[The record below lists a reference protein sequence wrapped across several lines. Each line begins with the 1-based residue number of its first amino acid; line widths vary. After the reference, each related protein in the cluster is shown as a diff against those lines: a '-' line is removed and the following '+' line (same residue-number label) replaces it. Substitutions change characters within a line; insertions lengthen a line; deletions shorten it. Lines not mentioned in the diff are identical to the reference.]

1 MRKKIIFTVVLGALL
16 SINVCMAKNFS
27 DLASS
32 HWGYQA
38 ITKMSETGIVSG
50 YPDGT
55 FRPDNSITRAEFSS
69 ILVRSLGLTKK
80 VNYEFND
87 IDSTHW
93 AFTYINVAG
102 NYLFGYE
109 NTDGSIPEWVQPDS
123 TNAYMKGDKVKYNE
137 HIYESLID
145 NNIWSPDGYPA
156 GWQLIE

>member
-69 ILVRSLGLTKK
+69 ILVRALGLTKM
-80 VNYEFND
+80 VNYE
-87 IDSTHW
+87 
-93 AFTYINVAG
+93 YGG
-102 NYLFGYE
+102 NELGYYRGKRD
-109 NTDGSIPEWVQPDS
+109 TR
-123 TNAYMKGDKVKYNE
+123 NAYLKYGNE
-137 HIYESLID
+137 Y
-145 NNIWSPDGYPA
+145 YV
-156 GWQLIE
+156 